1 VKVVYKNNDLLVI
14 EKPSGIV
21 VNRSKT
27 TIGLKTIQD
36 QIINSNLIEFGSGE
50 YEERSGL
57 IHRLDK
63 DTSGLLM
70 IARNQ
75 KAYEYFKRKLKN
87 RQIKKHYLALVWGE
101 LPKKGIIN
109 FPLSKM
115 FSSRGMPIR
124 IDSKGKDALTLYKL
138 KSLYKFG
145 NNYISL
151 VDIEIKTGRTHQI
164 RAHMYYLGFPLF
176 GDKIY
181 TRNKKDEKRIFRYPR
196 LFLHAYKLVV
206 PMPKSKK
213 SEFRHNKLI
222 KLDLPDELKLTLKK
236 IKEYGYQEIKKK

>member
-1 VKVVYKNNDLLVI
+1 MKVVFKNRDLLI
-14 EKPSGIV
+14 IDKPSGIV
-21 VNRSKT
+21 VNHSKT
-27 TIGLKTIQD
+27 TIGIKTIQD
-36 QIINSNLIEFGSGE
+36 QIINSNLVAFGAGE
-50 YEERSGL
+50 YEVRAGL

-75 KAYEYFKRKLKN
+75 EAYEYFKRKLKA

-101 LPKKGIIN
+101 LPREGKIN
-109 FPLSKM
+109 FPLSKI

-124 IDSKGKDALTLYKL
+124 VDSKGKDALTLYKL
-138 KSLYKFG
+138 KRLYKFG
-145 NNYISL
+145 NNHLSL
-151 VDIEIKTGRTHQI
+151 TDIEIKTGRTHQI

-181 TRNKKDEKRIFRYPR
+181 TRNKKDEKRIISNPR

-206 PMPKSKK
+206 PMPNNRGKGFK
-213 SEFRHNKLI
+213 HNKVI
-222 KLDLPDELKLTLKK
+222 RLDLPDDLRLTLKK
-236 IKEYGYQEIKKK
+236 VKEYGYQEIKKE